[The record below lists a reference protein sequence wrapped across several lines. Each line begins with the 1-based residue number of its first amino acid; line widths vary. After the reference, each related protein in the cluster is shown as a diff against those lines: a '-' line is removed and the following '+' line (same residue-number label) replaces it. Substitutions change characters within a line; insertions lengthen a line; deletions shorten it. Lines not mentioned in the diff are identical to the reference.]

1 MAWIT
6 KNSAGTKVEKRSEPY
21 LTPALRKD
29 LTERI
34 LPRYATKF
42 AALLPAL
49 HMIQHEYGWIPGQ
62 AMLEIAEVLELKPAQ
77 VIDTASFYEEY
88 WLKPK
93 GENLVQVCRSIA
105 CEFCGQKE
113 ISQACKDKLGI
124 DVGETTP
131 DGKFTLVE
139 LECIGS
145 CGTAPA
151 MLVNETLYENVTPES
166 VDKILDQ
173 VASAPKAHA
182 HHSTHS
188 GHSNH

>member
-6 KNSAGTKVEKRSEPY
+6 KNSAGMKVEKRNDPY
-21 LTPALRKD
+21 LTPAMRKD
-29 LTERI
+29 LTDRVM
-34 LPRYATKF
+34 PRYATKQ

-49 HMIQHEYGWIPGQ
+49 HMVQHEYGWIPAQ
-62 AMLEIAEVLELKPAQ
+62 AMQEIAELLGLTPAEVL
-77 VIDTASFYEEY
+77 DTASFYEEY

-93 GENLVQVCRSIA
+93 GEHLVQVCRSIA
-105 CEFCGQKE
+105 CEFCGQRE

-151 MLVNETLYENVTPES
+151 LLIDETLHENVTPAS
-166 VDKILDQ
+166 VEKLLEQ
-173 VASAPKAHA
+173 VASQPKGHHA
-182 HHSTHS
+182 QNHHH
-188 GHSNH
+188 H